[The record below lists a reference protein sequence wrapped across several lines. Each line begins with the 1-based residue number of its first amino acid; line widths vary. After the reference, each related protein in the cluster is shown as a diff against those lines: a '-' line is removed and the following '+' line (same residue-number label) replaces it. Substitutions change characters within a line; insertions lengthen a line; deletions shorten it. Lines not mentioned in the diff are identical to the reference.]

1 MDRHGITLAA
11 VGRLPGGGD
20 APCVG
25 VVAEEPGPALGFLGP
40 DGTLLVARPVDG
52 RELLA
57 AVIAWF
63 EESLADPPQDL
74 EATQEDLASVVRW
87 LAGASLEAPL
97 HGLLSEACDAIDDGL
112 AEDVVVRRLTL
123 AADAMRGD
131 ADEQADWVDL
141 LVERYR
147 VLRGA

>member
-1 MDRHGITLAA
+1 VDRRGVTLAA

-20 APCVG
+20 AACVC
-25 VVAEEPGPALGFLGP
+25 VVADATGHALGFLEE
-40 DGTLLVARPVDG
+40 DGSLLVARPPEG

-63 EESLADPPQDL
+63 EEALADPPQDL
-74 EATQEDLASVVRW
+74 EATQEDLASAVR
-87 LAGASLEAPL
+87 SLLGTSIGHRA
-97 HGLLSEACDAIDDGL
+97 HGLLAEACDAIDDGL

-123 AADAMRGD
+123 AAAMLGQE

-141 LVERYR
+141 LVARYEK
-147 VLRGA
+147 LRSA